1 MVQPTMSV
9 SKKTERVATSV
20 CRSLRLLGGCET
32 RKSRSQI
39 RAGLL
44 VIRAFAVIALFVS
57 LNVGLKVRWLELILA
72 TEGGFIA
79 TVSALI
85 EGSVQLLR
93 WVPRIVALFACQQIS
108 NGLAQRLSKIAQ
120 ILAAGSRRV
129 WRRTLDHQ
137 YA

>member
-1 MVQPTMSV
+1 MVQPAMSV

-57 LNVGLKVRWLELILA
+57 LNVGLTVRWLELILA